1 MTVLHTRWRF
11 LEHLVVMCLDFFMAG
26 AETSST
32 TLSWAMMYLALNPDV
47 QDKCYQEIQSL
58 GEKEPSSEDATK
70 LLYVKATLMEIQR
83 ISRVAQGSLIH
94 RLIKDT
100 KVQDFEFKAGQ
111 HFIINVEKF
120 LMDPIEFPDPQKF
133 NPDRFLHQGQLL
145 KKDYFVPFGIGKR
158 ICMGET
164 LAKNEMF
171 IFFVR
176 FLQRLKIEQTEH
188 KPDPDNFT
196 SGITRIPNAFEI
208 KISERK

>member
-1 MTVLHTRWRF
+1 MFIL
-11 LEHLVVMCLDFFMAG
+11 
-26 AETSST
+26 
-32 TLSWAMMYLALNPDV
+32 
-47 QDKCYQEIQSL
+47 
-58 GEKEPSSEDATK
+58 
-70 LLYVKATLMEIQR
+70 
-83 ISRVAQGSLIH
+83 RVAQGSLIH

-100 KVQDFEFKAGQ
+100 NVQNFEFKAGQ

-133 NPDRFLHQGQLL
+133 YPDRFLHQGQLL

>member
-100 KVQDFEFKAGQ
+100 KVQDFGFKAGQ